1 MKFGRAFTSI
11 GATLFLH
18 LHQPPTIQA
27 EDPFLILAVEG
38 QERQHPSIAPKNV
51 NVFGHKL
58 RVRKLL
64 PAGDNA
70 PSTSMSLTGK
80 IQDPCNHK
88 PKTRSSNVA
97 DPVAVAHLKS
107 IFEPVYNSKEYKES
121 QENLRK
127 IRQTEAQEA
136 PMRNKDSEDILN
148 SLAKTNNKHV
158 R

>member
-27 EDPFLILAVEG
+27 KDPCPILAVEG
-38 QERQHPSIAPKNV
+38 QERQHPSIAPKKV

-70 PSTSMSLTGK
+70 PSTSMSLLGK

-88 PKTRSSNVA
+88 PKTRSSDVA
-97 DPVAVAHLKS
+97 DPVAVAHVES
-107 IFEPVYNSKEYKES
+107 IFGPLCNSKEFKES
-121 QENLRK
+121 RKNLQK
-127 IRQTEAQEA
+127 IHQAEAQEA
-136 PMRNKDSEDILN
+136 PMRNNYSQHIMNCMTK
-148 SLAKTNNKHV
+148 K
-158 R
+158 